1 MQVSR
6 CHSFL
11 SFQRGLHNPHS
22 ASLVPAERASAVC
35 ASRSICLFKASTLAF
50 LVTTSSRSS
59 SILFLVLLFF
69 FLLSLFPSFFF
80 IWIHTLILLIRK
92 ERVVV
97 SNSHWV
103 VVVPWWATWPYET
116 LLLPRRHVIR
126 MCGEP
131 LFLVLILI
139 FLRPTIGCDRSSI
152 ALLFLYSYCFCFFLL
167 PIDLQPEEIESLA
180 DIMKRLTVKYDNL
193 FKTSFPYSMGWH
205 GAPTGKL
212 ASCDNKHWLLHA
224 IYYPPLLRSATVK
237 KFMVG

>member
-50 LVTTSSRSS
+50 LVTTTTSSSSSS

-69 FLLSLFPSFFF
+69 FLLSLSPFFF
-80 IWIHTLILLIRK
+80 IWIHTLILLTRK

-139 FLRPTIGCDRSSI
+139 FLRPTTVYCSTFPLF
-152 ALLFLYSYCFCFFLL
+152 LLFLFFPPTNRFATGGDWIVGRYYETSDGQIRQL
-167 PIDLQPEEIESLA
+167 IQ
-180 DIMKRLTVKYDNL
+180 DIIPL
-193 FKTSFPYSMGWH
+193 FDGMARCSDW
-205 GAPTGKL
+205 
-212 ASCDNKHWLLHA
+212 
-224 IYYPPLLRSATVK
+224 
-237 KFMVG
+237 